1 MVGWRQPLLGRM
13 LAWLRIRLRS
23 WPPSPPSPTA
33 LRVAAP
39 YALCVLALLFG
50 AQYARAQRLGLN
62 SGASGML
69 GPLAGAE
76 RRWLRRERLRRMAV
90 LNGLLQRHLAAVAIG
105 SAAGGQHSKAVREA
119 VLLAASRQIEA
130 SAGAAANVTASSP
143 LTPESVRLHNSA
155 AQDAEG
161 LAQRQRRPT
170 LESAMSHDTDDEEY
184 QSNIWPGSPEFRS
197 PTSAASALPDPS
209 ATDALRSAEVASADC
224 VELVSESSSDNGD
237 SDSDAGGCVT
247 AERLVD
253 AALAAVRW
261 PRDDGRSWRQVF
273 VHGAASAPDTNHHD
287 EAATAVATEGPLLC
301 AAVLAAAVAAADE
314 LWSVL
319 VQRHAGQGGGGGV
332 GEDEDAG
339 LEREVEEA
347 VERASEVLDGV
358 AELLALAEVQAR
370 AALSQEKDD
379 SREPLRRAAA
389 LLRQPLCEAESWL
402 GARRVSSARRVIAL
416 CWRTRRHAPYVSAAA
431 ALALF
436 CGMLDSSRLH
446 YQAMVINATHA
457 ALSPPNKT
465 RGDAAAKVTAAVGA
479 VLSLRLL
486 HALAEL
492 ARDKCAEA
500 GQAAAA
506 RALKLDLFASM
517 LSQDVEW
524 YERADLY
531 EARQLLGT
539 CDWVLT
545 SLIEAPIAAIE
556 AGARVATTAAILW
569 GKSSKLTL
577 VLSAAVVARS
587 TLLALLDDLEER
599 LSGGG
604 ADGVTWGPGGRFGFA
619 FATAGTGGADRGAE
633 LSRFDP
639 RRALA
644 LLPFVPESVL
654 GGILHRSS
662 QALALLPRPY
672 GRRGAKTA
680 VVAAAAKEDW
690 DWRLGRARW
699 PPGGESASE
708 EAEAAMA
715 EMDGEATW
723 NAALADG
730 GGGLRLLRAHARE
743 PVELEAYR
751 RSLELGAGIRARGT
765 GAWRLLAPLK
775 DACDE
780 MLEVVALW
788 YGGKVILE
796 AGAALGSAK
805 AVLAGA
811 ATPLPQLLP
820 GDLVGFASMA
830 NAASEQLRF
839 TVASLTALGGS
850 AVAPAG
856 KILRL
861 IEQRPRI
868 GLVVAQSTNSSRHTT
883 AADDPPE
890 QLLGDEMLTTGAQL
904 SAAPLPTSIPWT
916 LGFDR
921 VEFAYPSRPTARVL
935 RGLSF
940 EVGAGTVVGVMG
952 PTGAGKSTLFALIQR
967 FFDPL
972 AGRLTLGGRDLRG
985 FEPLWL
991 RRNLAVVEQEPVLLN
1006 RSVKDNLLYGCV
1018 PPALRGAVLGCTDG
1032 EGESESGDVIEA
1044 KGSNWQPPSD
1054 AELED
1059 ALRAANCHHTF
1070 FGGSAGTRGG
1080 DGGAQ
1085 ASSSASA
1092 RFPEGWHTLVGEG
1105 GCKLSGGERQR
1116 VAIARALLKVP
1127 DTHAPA
1133 STAFLQALA
1142 APCHAH
1148 SLFCN
1153 HHLPHLPCALAAFAP
1168 AAG

>member
-1 MVGWRQPLLGRM
+1 MAFWKM
-13 LAWLRIRLRS
+13 LWLRIRLRS

-33 LRVAAP
+33 LRGAAP
-39 YALCVLALLFG
+39 FALCVLALLFG
-50 AQYARAQRLGLN
+50 AQYARAQRLGLS

-76 RRWLRRERLRRMAV
+76 RRWLRRERLRRVAV
-90 LNGLLQRHLAAVAIG
+90 LNGLLQRHLTAVAIG
-105 SAAGGQHSKAVREA
+105 SAAGGTAGGGGQQHSKAVREA

-130 SAGAAANVTASSP
+130 SAGALANATASSP
-143 LTPESVRLHNSA
+143 LTPESVRLHNAA

-170 LESAMSHDTDDEEY
+170 IESAMSHDTDDEEY

-197 PTSAASALPDPS
+197 PTSATGALPDAG
-209 ATDALRSAEVASADC
+209 ATDAPRSAEVASADC
-224 VELVSESSSDNGD
+224 VELMSESSSDSGD
-237 SDSDAGGCVT
+237 SDSDNDAGGCVT

-261 PRDDGRSWRQVF
+261 PREDGRSWRQVF
-273 VHGAASAPDTNHHD
+273 VHGAASAPDTNNRD

-319 VQRHAGQGGGGGV
+319 AQRHAGRAGEGGA

-358 AELLALAEVQAR
+358 AELLALAEVQAC

-431 ALALF
+431 ALALL

-446 YQAMVINATHA
+446 YQAMVINATHT
-457 ALSPPNKT
+457 ALSPLNKT

-569 GKSSKLTL
+569 GKSSRLTL
-577 VLSAAVVARS
+577 VLLAAVAARS

-604 ADGVTWGPGGRFGFA
+604 ADGVAWRPGGRFGFA

-639 RRALA
+639 RRVLA

-780 MLEVVALW
+780 MLEVIALW

-796 AGAALGSAK
+796 AGTALGSAK
-805 AVLAGA
+805 AVVAGA
-811 ATPLPQLLP
+811 AAPLPLLP

-868 GLVVAQSTNSSRHTT
+868 GLVVAQSTTLSRRTT

-890 QLLGDEMLTTGAQL
+890 QLLGDEMLATGTQL

-991 RRNLAVVEQEPVLLN
+991 RRHLAVVEQEPVLLN

-1133 STAFLQALA
+1133 STANRFLAGACCPLQ
-1142 APCHAH
+1142 CSH
-1148 SLFCN
+1148 SSFLVAILLSPIC
-1153 HHLPHLPCALAAFAP
+1153 P
-1168 AAG
+1168 AR